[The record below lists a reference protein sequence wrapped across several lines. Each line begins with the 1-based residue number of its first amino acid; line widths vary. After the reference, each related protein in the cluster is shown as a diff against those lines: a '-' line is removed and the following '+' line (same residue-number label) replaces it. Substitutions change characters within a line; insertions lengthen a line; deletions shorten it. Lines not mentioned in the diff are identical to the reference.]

1 MHRGGAALR
10 GLVLLYVIIA
20 LAIAATALSKTST
33 AAKHATSAPAYHGAT
48 MTSVGAKPPRPSPS
62 PTAMIVAEATATAT
76 VTAIASPTP
85 QKRKFVRW
93 TATVTHDRPILD
105 AATGMDARVEQVQV
119 RAGRSLKLLLRV
131 RIHAAVPHAS
141 YNAGNFYAVDDRGQ
155 TYSVT
160 SRTAGHPALGAGR
173 FSRGRT
179 VSAWLGF
186 VIPARVTGVHV
197 IWNDENRLFPPG
209 TVASVQVRRVTGFR
223 TVR

>member
-1 MHRGGAALR
+1 MMQRGRAALR

-33 AAKHATSAPAYHGAT
+33 AAKHATSAPAYRRAT
-48 MTSVGAKPPRPSPS
+48 MTSTGAQPPRVSPS
-62 PTAMIVAEATATAT
+62 PTAMIVAEATATP
-76 VTAIASPTP
+76 TAIASPTP

-93 TATVTHDRPILD
+93 TATVTHVRPVLD
-105 AATGMDARVEQVQV
+105 AATGMDARVERVQV

-131 RIHAAVPHAS
+131 RIHASVPHAS

-155 TYSVT
+155 TYGVT
-160 SRTAGHPALGAGR
+160 SRTAGHPALGTGHL
-173 FSRGRT
+173 SRGRT

-186 VIPARVTGVHV
+186 VIPAKVTGIHV

-209 TVASVQVRRVTGFR
+209 TMAGVQVRRVTGFK

>member
-1 MHRGGAALR
+1 MMQRGGAALR

-33 AAKHATSAPAYHGAT
+33 AAKHATSAPAYRRAT
-48 MTSVGAKPPRPSPS
+48 MTSTSAQPPRASPS
-62 PTAMIVAEATATAT
+62 PTAMSVAEATATP
-76 VTAIASPTP
+76 TAIASPTP

-93 TATVTHDRPILD
+93 TATVTHARPVRD
-105 AATGMDARVEQVQV
+105 AATGMDARVERVQV
-119 RAGRSLKLLLRV
+119 RAGRSLTLLLRV
-131 RIHAAVPHAS
+131 RIHASVPRAS
-141 YNAGNFYAVDDRGQ
+141 YNGGNFYAVDDHGQ
-155 TYSVT
+155 TYGVT
-160 SRTAGHPALGAGR
+160 SRTAGHPALGAGH

-186 VIPARVTGVHV
+186 VIPAKVTGIHV

-209 TVASVQVRRVTGFR
+209 TVATVQVRRVTGFR